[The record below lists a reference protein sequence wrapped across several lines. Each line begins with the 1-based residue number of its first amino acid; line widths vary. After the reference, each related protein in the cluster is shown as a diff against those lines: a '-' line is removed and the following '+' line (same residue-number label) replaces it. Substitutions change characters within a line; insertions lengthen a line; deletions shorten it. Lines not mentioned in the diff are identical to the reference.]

1 MSRVKDSAVAPPSV
15 VIGDGQ
21 ATRGR
26 ALCAALRK
34 ADLTAIALSAVDEF
48 TRLLSDSQPRV
59 ILLDF
64 KFAAALLRSDA
75 ARSMFAGTRE
85 VTVIVWCEEATVRE
99 AGALATTLRAT
110 AVLRPK
116 SLAAQFAWVNCLF
129 TDAAKCLSELRLDYT
144 ITTELRRCCAKVK
157 DFHALVDGFTLD
169 AETLLGDM
177 GRHAAGGQMAAL
189 RQTLHQ
195 LRGSAASIGAR
206 QLLIGLNALDALD
219 DVTLASSDL
228 TSVAHEIATTS
239 AALYRVE

>member
-1 MSRVKDSAVAPPSV
+1 MKDSAVDPPSL

-21 ATRGR
+21 TTRGR

-34 ADLTAIALSAVDEF
+34 AGLTAIALSAVDEF

-64 KFAAALLRSDA
+64 KFAAALLRSGS
-75 ARSMFAGTRE
+75 ARSMLVGTRE
-85 VTVIVWCEEATVRE
+85 ITVIVWCEEATVRE

-116 SLAAQFAWVNCLF
+116 SLAAQCAWVKCLF
-129 TDAAKCLSELRLDYT
+129 ADAAKCLSELRLDYA

-157 DFHALVDGFTLD
+157 DFHALVDGFRLD

-219 DVTLASSDL
+219 DVTLASTDL
-228 TSVAHEIATTS
+228 TPIAHEIVTTT

>member
-1 MSRVKDSAVAPPSV
+1 MKNIAVYPPSLI
-15 VIGDGQ
+15 IGDGQ
-21 ATRGR
+21 TTRAR
-26 ALCAALRK
+26 ALSSALHK
-34 ADLTAIALSAVDEF
+34 AGITATALSVVDEF

-59 ILLDF
+59 ILLDC

-75 ARSMFAGTRE
+75 ARSMFVGTRE

-144 ITTELRRCCAKVK
+144 ITTELRTCCAKAE
-157 DFHALVDGFTLD
+157 DFCALIEGFRAD
-169 AETLLGDM
+169 AQTLLSDIGH
-177 GRHAAGGQMAAL
+177 HAARGQMGAL

-206 QLLIGLNALDALD
+206 QLLAALNALDALD
-219 DVTLASSDL
+219 DGTLASTDL
-228 TSVAHEIATTS
+228 TPIAHEIVSTA
-239 AALYRVE
+239 AALYGVV